1 MEEEE
6 VKEMSEL
13 LSIPMPTR
21 PPVSGPPSQLHSP
34 SLARSP
40 LLHSPTPQTPRAP
53 VSGPP
58 SQLHSPS
65 LTRSPL
71 LHSPTSQTP
80 RTSELHSIPATPRPP
95 VSAPPSQLHSPS
107 LTRSPLLH
115 SAMPRT
121 PRFARTPLA
130 SPMRRAIVNMRA
142 YLEDIGHLTKLDPHD
157 AWLPITESRN
167 GNAYYSAFH
176 TLSSGIGFQALV
188 LPLAFTFLGWT
199 WGILCLSVAFAWQL
213 YTLWLLVQLHE
224 SVPGTRY
231 SRYMHLAEA
240 AFGELGLPNS
250 RFRPISST
258 AASPCCLLCIFS
270 GAKLGKWL
278 ALFPILY
285 LSAGICTA
293 IIIVGGGAMKLFFQ
307 IVCGAT
313 CDSKP
318 LTAAEWYL
326 VFTCL
331 AVVLS
336 QLPNLNSIAGIS
348 LIGSVTAVTYCTLIW
363 VISVSKGRL
372 PGVSYHPVEAKSDVD
387 RVLGILNALGIISF
401 AFRGH
406 NLVLEIQATMPSS
419 LKHPSRVPMWRGVK
433 AAYLLIAFCLY
444 PIAICGFW
452 AYGNMIPPNGM
463 LAALYAFHGQDTSRV
478 LLGLTALLVVFNCL
492 SCFQI
497 YAMPIF
503 DTMEAGYTKNK
514 NRPCPRWL
522 RSAFRAFFAA
532 VSYFMAVAFPFLSDL
547 AGLIGGMALPVTF
560 AFPCFMW
567 ILVKKPERYSA
578 MWYSN
583 WVLGSA
589 GMVLSLILTIA
600 GVWNLVKTGIDIRFF
615 KPE

>member
-1 MEEEE
+1 MEEAEE

-13 LSIPMPTR
+13 LSIPKTPR

-34 SLARSP
+34 SLTRSP
-40 LLHSPTPQTPRAP
+40 MLHSPTPQTPRPSELHSIPATPRPP

-80 RTSELHSIPATPRPP
+80 RASELHSIPATPRPP

-115 SAMPRT
+115 SATPRTPRT

-231 SRYMHLAEA
+231 CRYMHLAEA
-240 AFGELGLPNS
+240 TF
-250 RFRPISST
+250 
-258 AASPCCLLCIFS
+258 

-278 ALFPILY
+278 ALFPIFY

-293 IIIVGGGAMKLFFQ
+293 IIIVGGGAMKLFFE

-331 AVVLS
+331 AGVLS
-336 QLPNLNSIAGIS
+336 QLPNLNSIAGVS

-387 RVLGILNALGIISF
+387 RVLGILNALGIIAF

-433 AAYLLIAFCLY
+433 AAYLIIAFCLY
-444 PIAICGFW
+444 PIAIGGFW
-452 AYGNMIPPNGM
+452 AYGNMIPSNGM
-463 LAALYAFHGQDTSRV
+463 LTALYAFHGKDTSRI
-478 LLGLTALLVVFNCL
+478 LLGLTALLVVVNCL

-503 DTMEAGYTKNK
+503 DSMEAGYTKKK

-522 RSAFRAFFAA
+522 RSAFRAFFAGI
-532 VSYFMAVAFPFLSDL
+532 SYFMAVAFPFLSDL
-547 AGLIGGMALPVTF
+547 AGLIGGMALPVTL
-560 AFPCFMW
+560 AYPCFMW

-578 MWYSN
+578 MWYIN

-589 GMVLSLILTIA
+589 GMVLSLILTIS
-600 GVWNLVKTGIDIRFF
+600 GVWNLVKTGIDVRFF
-615 KPE
+615 KPQ